1 MFYILD
7 GNSNGKE
14 IYYLRGNKAVI
25 VDSYTESDMVKRYQS
40 VGYSEPVA
48 CALTTGALG
57 NMVTTAHLA
66 KNRGLI
72 NSRSVTIIEARDKGL
87 IV

>member
-1 MFYILD
+1 MR
-7 GNSNGKE
+7 G
-14 IYYLRGNKAVI
+14 GNKAVLI
-25 VDSYTESDMVKRYQS
+25 DRYTESDMVKRYQAN
-40 VGYSEPVA
+40 GYSEPIA

-57 NMVTTAHLA
+57 SMVTTAHLA
-66 KNRGLI
+66 KNKGLI